1 MAVSANKYHQ
11 VSEPLM
17 ATDDSQPATTGQ
29 RFKVGM
35 RPMALIVGS
44 GLMFLLIRGA
54 STPNFSFDGA
64 SDAASMNLV
73 GLPSV
78 SRVPSGVA
86 MKPGIMHSMKS
97 LRGSSPFQNAMLA
110 NNLQSIRQDIKV
122 RHGDDGWDAMPAD
135 LKAKEAAKYVS
146 ADTMNGLEAR
156 IKAKTPE
163 EWNEIGKE
171 LAPKSAFGTEGG
183 TQLAQDDVFKI
194 MGGLAVLT
202 PAIIMVV
209 NQIGSSS

>member
-35 RPMALIVGS
+35 QPIALIVGS
-44 GLMFLLIRGA
+44 GFMFVLIRGA
-54 STPNFSFDGA
+54 SPPNSSFDGA
-64 SDAASMNLV
+64 SDSASMNLV

-78 SRVPSGVA
+78 SRFPSGVA

-97 LRGSSPFQNAMLA
+97 LRGSSPFQNGMLA
-110 NNLQSIRQDIKV
+110 NNLQGMRQDIKV

-135 LKAKEAAKYVS
+135 LKAKEAAKYVN
-146 ADTMNGLEAR
+146 ADTMSNVEAR
-156 IKAKTPE
+156 LKSKTPE

-171 LAPKSAFGTEGG
+171 LRPKSVFDGSG
-183 TQLAQDDVFKI
+183 QLDQDDVFKI

-209 NQIGSSS
+209 SQVGSSS